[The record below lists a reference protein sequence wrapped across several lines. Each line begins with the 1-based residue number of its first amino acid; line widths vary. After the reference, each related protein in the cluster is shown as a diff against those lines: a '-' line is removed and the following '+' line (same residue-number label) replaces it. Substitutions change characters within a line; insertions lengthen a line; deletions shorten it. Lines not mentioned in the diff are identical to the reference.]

1 MRFYRLI
8 RPLLFLLPPEFA
20 HALSVKAL
28 TLEGRLRPMPARDDY
43 ILQTKAFGI
52 NFPNPFGMAA
62 GFDKNGEAV
71 DGILKIGFGFAEI
84 GTLTPRPQAGNPRPR
99 LFRLVRQEAII
110 NHLGFNNQGHEAA
123 YRRLTRR
130 LTRRVAQ
137 RVAQGAPIGIL
148 GVNIGAN
155 KDSPDPIK
163 DYEAGVARFAELA
176 DYVALNI
183 SSPNTPNLRDLQ
195 AAPAL
200 STLIKKVQKT
210 APHMP
215 LLLKIAPDLSHAE
228 LVDIAD
234 IALKTK
240 IAGLIVTNTTVAR
253 DKIADSPYANRQGG
267 LSGRP
272 LMDKSTQILATMY
285 YLTQGKLPLI
295 AAGGVSSA
303 ADAYAKMRAGAS
315 LVQLYTALVYQGPR
329 LVRKLKSDLV
339 ELLRRDG
346 VESVM
351 DVTGA
356 DVTEQL
362 DKQIDKQTKIQK
374 PRPRATTSKQTAKQ
388 ARAKQTTSKQT
399 QERKMRVTIY
409 HNPRCSKSRQTLS
422 LLEEQ
427 NVSVTI
433 IEYLKTPPT
442 AAEIK
447 SLLKKLQLDARG
459 LMRKGEKIYKELD
472 LQHVKSEAALIKAM
486 VANPILIERPI
497 VVKGRQ
503 ATIARPPEQVLTIL

>member
-52 NFPNPFGMAA
+52 NFPNPFGIAA

-110 NHLGFNNQGHEAA
+110 NHLGFNNQGHEVA
-123 YRRLTRR
+123 YRRLI
-130 LTRRVAQ
+130 Q
-137 RVAQGAPIGIL
+137 RAPLGIL

-155 KDSPDPIK
+155 KDSPDPMK

-200 STLIKKVQKT
+200 ATLIKKVQKT

-228 LVDIAD
+228 LADIAD

-329 LVRKLKSDLV
+329 LVRRLKSELV

-351 DVTGA
+351 DIIGA
-356 DVTEQL
+356 DVVEQL
-362 DKQIDKQTKIQK
+362 DKQIDKQAKIQK
-374 PRPRATTSKQTAKQ
+374 PRPRAKQIKT
-388 ARAKQTTSKQT
+388 KQT
-399 QERKMRVTIY
+399 QTKQAKTKQAQEKKMRVTIY

-447 SLLKKLQLDARG
+447 SLLKKLRLDARG

-472 LQHVKSEAALIKAM
+472 LQHVKSEAALVKAM
-486 VANPILIERPI
+486 AANPILIERPI

-503 ATIARPPEQVLTIL
+503 AIIARPPEQVFTIL

>member
-20 HALSVKAL
+20 HALSVKVLAF
-28 TLEGRLRPMPARDDY
+28 EGRLRPPPAKDDY
-43 ILQTKAFGI
+43 ILKTKAFGLT
-52 NFPNPFGMAA
+52 FPNPFGIAA

-123 YRRLTRR
+123 YQRLT
-130 LTRRVAQ
+130 Q
-137 RVAQGAPIGIL
+137 RAPLGIL

-155 KDSPDPIK
+155 KDSPAPIE
-163 DYEAGVARFAELA
+163 DYETGVVRFAELA

-195 AAPAL
+195 KAPAL
-200 STLIKKVQKT
+200 STLIKRVQKT

-272 LMDKSTQILATMY
+272 LMDKSTQIVATMY

-303 ADAYAKMRAGAS
+303 ADAYAKIRAGAS

-329 LVRKLKSDLV
+329 LVRRLKHELV
-339 ELLRRDG
+339 ELLRHDG
-346 VESVM
+346 VESIM
-351 DVTGA
+351 DVIGA
-356 DVTEQL
+356 DVAAQL
-362 DKQIDKQTKIQK
+362 DKQKMDKQEK
-374 PRPRATTSKQTAKQ
+374 PCKPAKTIAKKTTTQT
-388 ARAKQTTSKQT
+388 RAKQTK
-399 QERKMRVTIY
+399 ERKMRVTIY

-422 LLEEQ
+422 LLEAQ

-442 AAEIK
+442 VAEIK

-459 LMRKGEKIYKELD
+459 LMRKGEKVYKELE
-472 LQHVKSEAALIKAM
+472 LQHVKSEAALIKSMA
-486 VANPILIERPI
+486 ANPILIERPI

-503 ATIARPPEQVLTIL
+503 AIIGRPPEQVLTIL

>member
-123 YRRLTRR
+123 YRRLT
-130 LTRRVAQ
+130 Q
-137 RVAQGAPIGIL
+137 HAPIGIL

-346 VESVM
+346 VESIM
-351 DVTGA
+351 DVIGA
-356 DVTEQL
+356 DVAEQL
-362 DKQIDKQTKIQK
+362 DKQTKPHK
-374 PRPRATTSKQTAKQ
+374 
-388 ARAKQTTSKQT
+388 RAKQTTSKQAKAKQTKAKQT

-447 SLLKKLQLDARG
+447 SLLKKLRLDARG
-459 LMRKGEKIYKELD
+459 LMRKGEKIYKELE

-486 VANPILIERPI
+486 AANPILIERPI

>member
-20 HALSVKAL
+20 HALSVKVLA
-28 TLEGRLRPMPARDDY
+28 LEGRLRPIPARDDY

-52 NFPNPFGMAA
+52 NFPNPFGIAA

-123 YRRLTRR
+123 YQRLT
-130 LTRRVAQ
+130 Q
-137 RVAQGAPIGIL
+137 RAPIGIL

-155 KDSPDPIK
+155 KDSPEPIK
-163 DYEAGVARFAELA
+163 DYEAGVARFAGLA

-200 STLIKKVQKT
+200 ATLIKSVQKT
-210 APHMP
+210 APHMR

-240 IAGLIVTNTTVAR
+240 IAGLIVTNTTTAR

-272 LMDKSTQILATMY
+272 LMDKSTQIVATMY
-285 YLTQGKLPLI
+285 YLTQGKIPLI

-303 ADAYAKMRAGAS
+303 ADAYAKIRAGAS

-329 LVRKLKSDLV
+329 LVRKLKHELV

-351 DVTGA
+351 DVIGA
-356 DVTEQL
+356 DVAEQL
-362 DKQIDKQTKIQK
+362 DKQAK
-374 PRPRATTSKQTAKQ
+374 PHK
-388 ARAKQTTSKQT
+388 RAKQTKTKQT
-399 QERKMRVTIY
+399 KERKMRVTIY

-422 LLEEQ
+422 LLEAQ

-442 AAEIK
+442 VAEIK
-447 SLLKKLQLDARG
+447 SLLKKLRLDARG
-459 LMRKGEKIYKELD
+459 LMRKGEKVYKELE

-486 VANPILIERPI
+486 TANPILIERPI

-503 ATIARPPEQVLTIL
+503 AIIGRPPEQVLTIL